1 MREFSLCHFFKV
13 YMLIDIVSQ
22 NAERE
27 LLATI
32 ERGEQRSIVRGALYF
47 CASELAN
54 KPLEN
59 GIILA
64 ISPLLNDKQAT
75 IYFFAD
81 GDLLIAWSGVQKAT
95 LDELCQRL
103 YAHFSLTGNKNLHTY
118 YDFNAHGEDL
128 RLLCKQ
134 KLETLLQPKN
144 TQTPTKNF
152 LDILPEQIVVFQML
166 KENRKARKQL
176 EILVVEDQA
185 FSSKLLIGLL
195 ERICKTYPAF
205 NAKTAL
211 DIYLLHAP
219 DIVFLDVE
227 MPDINGH
234 DLAATISK
242 LDDEAYIVMV
252 TANNYI
258 EDVARAKEN
267 GAKGFVAK
275 PYSKQKILENV
286 EKYICERKLPS

>member
-1 MREFSLCHFFKV
+1 
-13 YMLIDIVSQ
+13 MLINIVSQ

-47 CASELAN
+47 RASELAN

-59 GIILA
+59 SIITAL
-64 ISPLLNDKQAT
+64 SPLLNDKQAA

-103 YAHFSLTGNKNLHTY
+103 YAHFSLTGTENLHSY

-134 KLETLLQPKN
+134 KLEIMVQPKN
-144 TQTPTKNF
+144 NQPLAKPLF
-152 LDILPEQIVVFQML
+152 DVLPEQIVVFQTL

-176 EILVVEDQA
+176 EILVVEDQP
-185 FSSKLLIGLL
+185 FSRRLLVGLL

-227 MPDINGH
+227 MPDVNGH
-234 DLAATISK
+234 DLAATIHQ
-242 LDDEAYIVMV
+242 LDDDAYVVMV

-286 EKYICERKLPS
+286 EKYIQERKLPS